1 MKQTVSY
8 YKPWSAESPE
18 PAPDLLVNDKLFHKV
33 TETTTDEHLI
43 DAVRLAKAYGGY
55 PWRDG
60 DGISPNTR
68 YGIADHLL
76 H

>member
-8 YKPWSAESPE
+8 YKPWSADSPE
-18 PAPDLLVNDKLFHKV
+18 PAADLLVNGKLFHKV
-33 TETTTDEHLI
+33 TETTTDEMLI
-43 DAVRLAKAYGGY
+43 DAVRLADAYGGY

-60 DGISPNTR
+60 DGISLATG